1 MEHETFKHYCT
12 YTCYTF
18 LLESNVLHTKTTKER
33 ENVLAFTVKQCTS
46 SINIYPT
53 PWTMLNTIIYLL
65 CTVHCLI
72 SSILMFYFTFPY
84 ILLSLDSTISRFC
97 TFQASSHKFHY
108 LLWLQKHNFLY
119 FLKLTCITIMLY
131 NITNTTLVNLHSL
144 L

>member
-18 LLESNVLHTKTTKER
+18 LLESNVLHTKTTKRKRKRVSFYCKTMHKFYKYLPHTMNHVEHNHLSTLHFSLPVFQHF
-33 ENVLAFTVKQCTS
+33 NVLF
-46 SINIYPT
+46 
-53 PWTMLNTIIYLL
+53 
-65 CTVHCLI
+65 H
-72 SSILMFYFTFPY
+72 FPY

-119 FLKLTCITIMLY
+119 FLKITCITIMLY